1 MVATMGAMKGFGL
14 PRLRWLV
21 LGAAAAGGWAM
32 MQDTPGNQR
41 FRPAEP
47 VRKPVASAPAPRPLP
62 RAEQTPATPVPPAS
76 IPGRATQQAVALPQ
90 PRPPA
95 EAKHTA
101 SRPAAPPERR
111 PAAEI
116 AKRPELAKA
125 ANQPP
130 AAKPEQKV
138 AALSSRSFPP
148 PPTPSTRVKDVV
160 YARTTVSLRQR
171 ADAASSVLAQLKQG
185 DAATVFAR
193 SGKWLL
199 VSTRNGRG
207 WVHSD
212 NLQPPDPRAPR
223 PSRDL
228 IAAPKPGAAG

>member
-1 MVATMGAMKGFGL
+1 MAATIGAMKGFGL

-32 MQDTPGNQR
+32 MQDMPGNQR

-47 VRKPVASAPAPRPLP
+47 VRKPVASAPAPKSLP
-62 RAEQTPATPVPPAS
+62 RTGQAAPVPPAS
-76 IPGRATQQAVALPQ
+76 VPGRATQQATALPQ
-90 PRPPA
+90 LKPSA
-95 EAKHTA
+95 EVKPTA
-101 SRPAAPPERR
+101 SRPPALPERR
-111 PAAEI
+111 PTAEI
-116 AKRPELAKA
+116 AKRAEPAKA
-125 ANQPP
+125 ASPVP
-130 AAKPEQKV
+130 AAKPEPKV
-138 AALSSRSFPP
+138 AALSPDSFPP

-160 YARTTVSLRQR
+160 YARTTVNLRQR